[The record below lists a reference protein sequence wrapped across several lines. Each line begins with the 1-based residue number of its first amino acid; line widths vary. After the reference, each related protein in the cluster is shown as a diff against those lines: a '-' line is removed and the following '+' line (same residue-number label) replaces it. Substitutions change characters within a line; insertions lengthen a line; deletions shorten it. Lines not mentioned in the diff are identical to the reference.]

1 MVYLDKVSETSKDES
16 ADTHEEDEKKQLLV
30 AVLESVSNCLIQEN

>member
-1 MVYLDKVSETSKDES
+1 MVYLDKVSETGKDES

-30 AVLESVSNCLIQEN
+30 AVLEGVGNGLV